1 MRTAEFES
9 KNIYYPDSVAFCF
22 NPNLLK
28 VETSNEVTVTI
39 SAAGSGMGGTFDS
52 TFDRTFHIVK
62 KPWYTDQR
70 EYEEGLVELDLSPYM
85 RALFEI
91 SRPGMVGSQVIT
103 VNVKTSADEFEFT
116 MTAIWGAMNIG
127 ETFNQPRKVTYF
139 TQFPF
144 TVTVFD
150 GSIKHLDVSEVP
162 DTITVIEN
170 DCENGIYLR
179 WIDRHG
185 FYQYWLFQQG
195 TVDNKSDEYGEKL
208 YGNFSDGDYS
218 YYGVGWNQGKTMEKS
233 FKACAPLVDND
244 TFNMLLT
251 VHSSPLVDM
260 YVNSTWVPVNIA
272 SVTASDNGE
281 NLKDFEITVTMPDVI
296 SQVL

>member
-1 MRTAEFES
+1 M
-9 KNIYYPDSVAFCF
+9 PD
-22 NPNLLK
+22 
-28 VETSNEVTVTI
+28 
-39 SAAGSGMGGTFDS
+39 
-52 TFDRTFHIVK
+52 
-62 KPWYTDQR
+62 
-70 EYEEGLVELDLSPYM
+70 
-85 RALFEI
+85 
-91 SRPGMVGSQVIT
+91 
-103 VNVKTSADEFEFT
+103 
-116 MTAIWGAMNIG
+116 
-127 ETFNQPRKVTYF
+127 
-139 TQFPF
+139 
-144 TVTVFD
+144 TVTV
-150 GSIKHLDVSEVP
+150 V
-162 DTITVIEN
+162 EN
-170 DCENGIYLR
+170 DCGNGVYLR

-195 TVDNKSDEYGEKL
+195 DNENKSDEYGEKL
-208 YGNFSDGDYS
+208 YGTFSDGDYG

>member
-116 MTAIWGAMNIG
+116 MTAIWGA
-127 ETFNQPRKVTYF
+127 
-139 TQFPF
+139 
-144 TVTVFD
+144 TVFD